1 MEKLPVSFSWRVSGP
16 NQLNVPTYFRNMI
29 NLAQIRLAT
38 AIVYHMPGA
47 SMTLTGAGRE
57 IFVAPTSEVRA
68 DLHPGDLRD
77 LVHLC
82 IRNQNTKSLLDGLS
96 LPSDTDLVANI
107 RSAPPL
113 FESLGAGLY
122 VIIPPTTRSVY
133 CFPTLLLPRDVEQ
146 IITTVS
152 GGTLSSTLDYDEALG
167 VTLATFERRHI
178 GDGEPER
185 GGIVGRVLAECAVA
199 EEFTSGS
206 QGQGA
211 MPS

>member
-1 MEKLPVSFSWRVSGP
+1 MV
-16 NQLNVPTYFRNMI
+16 
-29 NLAQIRLAT
+29 NLAQLRLAT

-47 SMTLTGAGRE
+47 SMTLTGGGRE

-82 IRNQNTKSLLDGLS
+82 IRNQNTRSLMTGLN
-96 LPSDTDLVANI
+96 LPEDAEITVTI

-146 IITTVS
+146 IISTVS
-152 GGTLSSTLDYDEALG
+152 KGTLSSTLDYDEALG

-178 GDGEPER
+178 GEEEPER
-185 GGIVGRVLAECAVA
+185 GGIVGQVLAECAVA
-199 EEFTSGS
+199 EEFT
-206 QGQGA
+206 QGA
-211 MPS
+211 MPA